1 MVCEATGLDEITK
14 RVSYMGRRSP
24 KAKSWSTP
32 DAKSSG
38 RCGGPVRVDSGYSGN
53 PGSHVKFE
61 GSSGQLSHTANRSS
75 NRSSEH

>member
-38 RCGGPVRVDSGYSGN
+38 QCGGPIRVDSGYSGEI
-53 PGSHVKFE
+53 SR
-61 GSSGQLSHTANRSS
+61 L
-75 NRSSEH
+75 